1 MPENKDREEEKPVVA
16 KTAIDL
22 QRLKLQKLMKNPEKP
37 VILPERPK
45 AKSTPTVPE
54 FVRNVMGSSAGAG
67 SGEFHVYRHLRR
79 KEYARQKF
87 IQEKGH
93 KELLDSEYHQK
104 IEENKRI
111 AEEVTAKKR
120 AKRLKK
126 KQKWKQ
132 RKQMKTTNV
141 EQHNKSKS
149 SSSDDENS
157 GEPEIND
164 KNDNK
169 FEGASNNESKDNTI
183 EYNETVKCKSSLR
196 KDLDQ
201 DCINQDKLHSETSCR
216 KENDNTE
223 IVYQSETLKDDSEQ
237 PNTSANINK
246 NEDNNVKKVYVN
258 MKDKVS

>member
-1 MPENKDREEEKPVVA
+1 MSENKEKEEEKPVVA

-37 VILPERPK
+37 IILPERPK

-93 KELLDSEYHQK
+93 KELLDEEYHRK

-111 AEEVTAKKR
+111 AEEITAKKR

-132 RKQMKTTNV
+132 KKKMKTGNV
-141 EQHNKSKS
+141 EQHKKSANTD
-149 SSSDDENS
+149 SDEESLDEEET
-157 GEPEIND
+157 GD
-164 KNDNK
+164 KNDNEVQNISDNEVK
-169 FEGASNNESKDNTI
+169 DTSSINLDENQSKQSNIPVNT
-183 EYNETVKCKSSLR
+183 
-196 KDLDQ
+196 
-201 DCINQDKLHSETSCR
+201 
-216 KENDNTE
+216 
-223 IVYQSETLKDDSEQ
+223 
-237 PNTSANINK
+237 
-246 NEDNNVKKVYVN
+246 
-258 MKDKVS
+258 

>member
-1 MPENKDREEEKPVVA
+1 MSENKEKEEEKPVVA

-37 VILPERPK
+37 IILPERPK

-93 KELLDSEYHQK
+93 KELLDEEYHRK

-111 AEEVTAKKR
+111 AEEITAKKR

-132 RKQMKTTNV
+132 KKKMKTGNV
-141 EQHNKSKS
+141 EQHNKSS
-149 SSSDDENS
+149 NADSDEESLDEEET
-157 GEPEIND
+157 GD
-164 KNDNK
+164 KNDN
-169 FEGASNNESKDNTI
+169 EVQNISNNEVKDASSINLDENQSK
-183 EYNETVKCKSSLR
+183 
-196 KDLDQ
+196 
-201 DCINQDKLHSETSCR
+201 
-216 KENDNTE
+216 
-223 IVYQSETLKDDSEQ
+223 QS
-237 PNTSANINK
+237 NTS
-246 NEDNNVKKVYVN
+246 VN
-258 MKDKVS
+258 T

>member
-1 MPENKDREEEKPVVA
+1 MSENKEKEEEKPVVA

-37 VILPERPK
+37 IILPERPK

-93 KELLDSEYHQK
+93 KELLDEEYHRK

-111 AEEVTAKKR
+111 AEEITAKKR

-132 RKQMKTTNV
+132 KKKMKTGNV
-141 EQHNKSKS
+141 EQHNKSANTD
-149 SSSDDENS
+149 SDEESLDEEET
-157 GEPEIND
+157 GD
-164 KNDNK
+164 KNDN
-169 FEGASNNESKDNTI
+169 EVQNISNNEVKDTSSINLDENQSKQSNTP
-183 EYNETVKCKSSLR
+183 V
-196 KDLDQ
+196 
-201 DCINQDKLHSETSCR
+201 
-216 KENDNTE
+216 NT
-223 IVYQSETLKDDSEQ
+223 
-237 PNTSANINK
+237 
-246 NEDNNVKKVYVN
+246 
-258 MKDKVS
+258 

>member
-1 MPENKDREEEKPVVA
+1 MPENKEREEEKPVVA

-45 AKSTPTVPE
+45 SKSTPTVPE

-132 RKQMKTTNV
+132 RKQMKTTNL
-141 EQHNKSKS
+141 EQHNKSKN
-149 SSSDDENS
+149 SSSDDESS
-157 GEPEIND
+157 GEQEVND
-164 KNDNK
+164 KHDNK
-169 FEGASNNESKDNTI
+169 FEDMSNNEIKDNTVEHNQI
-183 EYNETVKCKSSLR
+183 VKYKSSFR
-196 KDLDQ
+196 KDLGQ
-201 DCINQDKLHSETSCR
+201 NCINQDKLHSETSCR
-216 KENDNTE
+216 KENDNSE
-223 IVYQSETLKDDSEQ
+223 IVYQSEALNNDFEQ
-237 PNTSANINK
+237 SNSSANINK
-246 NEDNNVKKVYVN
+246 DDDNNVKKIYVN
-258 MKDKVS
+258 MKDTVS

>member
-1 MPENKDREEEKPVVA
+1 MSENKEKEEEKPVVA

-37 VILPERPK
+37 IILPERPK

-93 KELLDSEYHQK
+93 KELLDEEYHRK

-111 AEEVTAKKR
+111 AEEITAKKR

-126 KQKWKQ
+126 KQIWKQ
-132 RKQMKTTNV
+132 KKKMKTGNV
-141 EQHNKSKS
+141 EQHNKSANTD
-149 SSSDDENS
+149 SDEESLDEEET
-157 GEPEIND
+157 GD
-164 KNDNK
+164 KNDNEVQNISDNEVK
-169 FEGASNNESKDNTI
+169 DTSSINLDENQSKQSNIPVNT
-183 EYNETVKCKSSLR
+183 
-196 KDLDQ
+196 
-201 DCINQDKLHSETSCR
+201 
-216 KENDNTE
+216 
-223 IVYQSETLKDDSEQ
+223 
-237 PNTSANINK
+237 
-246 NEDNNVKKVYVN
+246 
-258 MKDKVS
+258 

>member
-1 MPENKDREEEKPVVA
+1 MPENKEKEEEKPVVA

-37 VILPERPK
+37 IILPERPK

-93 KELLDSEYHQK
+93 KELLDAEYHKK

-111 AEEVTAKKR
+111 AKEITAKKR

-132 RKQMKTTNV
+132 KKKIKITNV
-141 EQHNKSKS
+141 EQHSKNENNIYSSEEENLNKQELNNK
-149 SSSDDENS
+149 
-157 GEPEIND
+157 ND
-164 KNDNK
+164 KIIKNIL
-169 FEGASNNESKDNTI
+169 SSKDFSQSEESNSISNTNKNKVDNI
-183 EYNETVKCKSSLR
+183 EYI
-196 KDLDQ
+196 D
-201 DCINQDKLHSETSCR
+201 IN
-216 KENDNTE
+216 
-223 IVYQSETLKDDSEQ
+223 V
-237 PNTSANINK
+237 
-246 NEDNNVKKVYVN
+246 NN
-258 MKDKVS
+258 STP